1 MMARLVCCI
10 FLLFMGKAW
19 AQSTSWTIPEAVI
32 RATQEIEVPTAS
44 VPRRLAGEN
53 QVLSPALQELL
64 QQTYTGTR
72 SGDLVALRIVL
83 KERMPDRLQATL
95 ERLGGVFE
103 TRWENT
109 AYARLPARQVQVLAH
124 AFEEIA
130 RIEPQALVDAQSL
143 PAEPRSARMA
153 LPAKLR
159 ALQQRAHGGR
169 GIRIGILDFGFSG
182 YPAAGLP
189 PPLSARAFSP
199 ETRIF
204 AGSKHGTQCA
214 ALIHQI
220 APEASLVLASVG
232 DGGKAG
238 EGQVLA
244 AAQWLAAQ
252 GVQFVNI
259 SASGYVSALD
269 GSAPLDQLINQQSAA
284 GSIWVVAAGNQA
296 LTHWRGAIADANHNG
311 WVDLGL
317 PGRGDLLVFEV
328 TQPGSIS
335 IALNWT
341 PWDGHGADL
350 DAFLYAVQD
359 DGKATLLAQAETL
372 QPSGAVR
379 PVETLTRTLPAG
391 FYLLGIRTTRVERP
405 GVVNVFVSGAAHL
418 SPARSAGSVG
428 SPGTAQAAL
437 TVGVAEGDASAAF
450 SSRGPTEDGR
460 SKPEILVPAMTGD
473 FVGTS
478 AATPVVTGIAAL
490 LQAGDGKPAR
500 VRLEKALRQSARA
513 AQDASAVWGVL
524 DLDAV
529 QMDLRNG
536 SPSSAKQRQ

>member
-1 MMARLVCCI
+1 MMLRLVGCI
-10 FLLFMGKAW
+10 FLLLMGNAW
-19 AQSTSWTIPEAVI
+19 AQSTSWTAPEAVI
-32 RATQEIEVPTAS
+32 RATREVEAPTTS
-44 VPRRLAGEN
+44 VPRRLTGESKA
-53 QVLSPALQELL
+53 LSPALQELL

-72 SGDLVALRIVL
+72 SGDLVAIRIVF
-83 KERMPDRLQATL
+83 KANVPEGLQPTL

-103 TRWENT
+103 TSWVNT
-109 AYARLPARQVQVLAH
+109 AYARLAARQVQLLAH
-124 AFEEIA
+124 AFEEIV
-130 RIEPQALVDAQSL
+130 RIEPQAFVDAQSL
-143 PAEPRSARMA
+143 PVVSQSIGMA

-182 YPAAGLP
+182 YVAAGLP
-189 PPLSARAFSP
+189 TPLNARVFSP
-199 ETRIF
+199 GAQVF
-204 AGSKHGTQCA
+204 AGSEHGTQCA

-244 AAQWLAAQ
+244 AAQWLATQ

-269 GSAPLDQLINQQSAA
+269 GSAPLDQLINQQSAT

-296 LTHWRGAIADANHNG
+296 LTHWRGAIADTNHNG

-317 PGRGDLLVFEV
+317 PERGDLLVFEV
-328 TQPGSIS
+328 TQPRSIS

-350 DAFLYAVQD
+350 DAFLYAVQS
-359 DGKATLLAQAETL
+359 DGKAELLAQADTL

-391 FYLLGIRTTRVERP
+391 FYLLGIRTTRLEHP

-418 SPARSAGSVG
+418 SPALSTGSVG

-437 TVGVAEGDASAAF
+437 TVGVAEGHASAVF

-460 SKPEILVPAMTGD
+460 SKPEILVPSIASN

-478 AATPVVTGIAAL
+478 AAAPVITGIAAL
-490 LQAGDGKPAR
+490 LQAGDGGHGRAH
-500 VRLEKALRQSARA
+500 LERTLRQSAQA

-529 QMDLRNG
+529 QAGLQNG
-536 SPSSAKQRQ
+536 KPNSAKWHQ

>member
-1 MMARLVCCI
+1 MMPRLVGCI
-10 FLLFMGKAW
+10 FLLLMGEAW
-19 AQSTSWTIPEAVI
+19 AQTSAWTVPAAVI
-32 RATQEIEVPTAS
+32 RATREVLVPTAS

-53 QVLSPALQELL
+53 QSLSPALQELL

-83 KERMPDRLQATL
+83 KESVPESLQTTL

-103 TRWENT
+103 TSWENT
-109 AYARLPARQVQVLAH
+109 AYARLPAHQVQALAH
-124 AFEEIA
+124 AFEEIV
-130 RIEPQALVDAQSL
+130 RIEPQAFVEAQSL
-143 PAEPRSARMA
+143 PVVSRSTGMA

-182 YPAAGLP
+182 YAAASLP
-189 PPLSARAFSP
+189 TPLSARAFSP
-199 ETRIF
+199 GAQVF
-204 AGSKHGTQCA
+204 AGPEHGTQCA

-220 APEASLVLASVG
+220 APEASLILASVG
-232 DGGKAG
+232 NGGSAG

-252 GVQFVNI
+252 GVQFVNV

-269 GSAPLDQLINQQSAA
+269 GSAPLDQLINQQSAS
-284 GSIWVVAAGNQA
+284 GSTWVVAAGNQA
-296 LTHWRGAIADANHNG
+296 LTHWRRAIADTNHNG

-328 TQPGSIS
+328 TQPGSVS

-350 DAFLYAVQD
+350 DAFLYAVQG
-359 DGKATLLAQAETL
+359 DGKAELLAQAETL
-372 QPSGAVR
+372 QPSGTVR

-391 FYLLGIRTTRVERP
+391 FYLLGIRTTRLERP

-418 SPARSAGSVG
+418 SPALSAGSVG
-428 SPGTAQAAL
+428 SPGTAQAAW
-437 TVGVAEGDASAAF
+437 TVGVAEGHASAVF

-460 SKPEILVPAMTGD
+460 SKPEILVPSIAGN
-473 FVGTS
+473 FIGTS
-478 AATPVVTGIAAL
+478 AAAPVVTGITAL
-490 LQAGDGKPAR
+490 LQASDDGYGRA
-500 VRLEKALRQSARA
+500 RLERTLRQSAQM

-524 DLDAV
+524 DLDAMLAHL
-529 QMDLRNG
+529 QTGRPG
-536 SPSSAKQRQ
+536 SASLHQ